1 MQSNW
6 WQTIGLTA
14 LLWLMMS
21 DTIDRM
27 IPVPVPVLDPAVL
40 RAAVPELV
48 ETNGQPDL
56 RATLERLPPP
66 SEDDIPMLDVE
77 FLRRDRVVLLR
88 DVLEGLKALDHPAV
102 TTSSKKLRSALR
114 EQPPDPTYA
123 VSLVADWY
131 NAAELAV
138 ATGTALPLVPLGSP
152 LLTAAAA
159 RPLAERMV
167 NPLSVG
173 ERSKATAEIL
183 VNATLMRRRVHL
195 DAMQRTDSSDWPGS
209 DAPDTDAPA
218 TDAPATVSPAPVLP
232 ATAPPATIIL

>member
-14 LLWLMMS
+14 LMWLMMS

-27 IPVPVPVLDPAVL
+27 IPVPVPVLDRAVL
-40 RAAVPELV
+40 RAAVPGLI

-56 RATLERLPPP
+56 RATLERFPPP
-66 SEDDIPMLDVE
+66 SEDDVPVLDVE
-77 FLRRDRVVLLR
+77 FLHRDRVALLR
-88 DVLEGLKALDHPAV
+88 DVLGGLKVLDQPAV

-138 ATGTALPLVPLGSP
+138 TNGTALPRVTLGSP

-159 RPLAERMV
+159 RTLAERMV

-183 VNATLMRRRVHL
+183 VNATLTRRRVHL
-195 DAMQRTDSSDWPGS
+195 DAMRRTDSPVS
-209 DAPDTDAPA
+209 PA
-218 TDAPATVSPAPVLP
+218 TDSPATVPA
-232 ATAPPATIIL
+232 ATIIL